1 MSFEEG
7 GFVEKLF
14 DDFPFH
20 YTSKVYEL
28 FDGELYGIAE
38 LLGNL
43 KEEEDFENV
52 RKEFEVFTKK
62 YGF

>member
-1 MSFEEG
+1 M
-7 GFVEKLF
+7 EKLF